1 MSKPIGKEALEM
13 IKQFEGCR
21 LTAYKCPAGGWT
33 IGYGHT
39 AGVKE
44 GQTITQAQADA
55 FLISDCQKF
64 ADYVDNPA
72 YVPITAGLND
82 NQRDALISFAYNCG
96 AGNLKTLCKGRTAAQ
111 ISSAI
116 LLYNKA
122 GGTVLPG
129 LTKRRRA
136 EQKLFNTPVSGITS
150 NVGTVSKEEGEDY
163 TMDTI
168 RRGSNG
174 KIVKVWQVIVGVTPD
189 GIFGSATESA
199 TKAFQKEFN
208 LVADG
213 IVGNKTWNVGL
224 KML

>member
-1 MSKPIGKEALEM
+1 MGRPIGKEALEM

-21 LTAYKCPAGGWT
+21 LTAYKCPAGVWT

-55 FLISDCQKF
+55 FLVEDCQKF
-64 ADYVDNPA
+64 ADYVDNPS

-136 EQKLFNTPVSGITS
+136 EQKLFNTPVSGTS
-150 NVGTVSKEEGEDY
+150 NAGTVSKEEGEDY

-168 RRGSNG
+168 RRGSSG

-199 TKAFQKEFN
+199 TKAFQRN
-208 LVADG
+208 HSLSVDG
-213 IVGNKTWNVGL
+213 VVGQQSWHAGFESL
-224 KML
+224 

>member
-1 MSKPIGKEALEM
+1 MGKPIGKEALEM

-21 LTAYKCPAGGWT
+21 LTAYKCPAGVWT

-122 GGTVLPG
+122 GGIVLPG

-168 RRGSNG
+168 RKGSNG

-199 TKAFQKEFN
+199 TKNFQRN
-208 LVADG
+208 HSLSVDG
-213 IVGNKTWNVGL
+213 IVGNKTWNAGFESL
-224 KML
+224 

>member
-21 LTAYKCPAGGWT
+21 LTAYKCPAGVWT

-72 YVPITAGLND
+72 YVPITASLND

-96 AGNLKTLCKGRTAAQ
+96 AGNLKTLCKGRTAVQ

-136 EQKLFNTPVSGITS
+136 EQKLFNTPVSGTS
-150 NVGTVSKEEGEDY
+150 NAGTVSKEEGEDY

-168 RRGSNG
+168 RRGSSG

-208 LVADG
+208 LAADG
-213 IVGNKTWNVGL
+213 IVGNKTWNAGFESL
-224 KML
+224 

>member
-1 MSKPIGKEALEM
+1 MGRPIGKEALEM
-13 IKQFEGCR
+13 IRQFEGCR
-21 LTAYKCPAGGWT
+21 LTAYKCPAGVWT

-72 YVPITAGLND
+72 YVPTTAGLND

-122 GGTVLPG
+122 GGIVLPG

-136 EQKLFNTPVSGITS
+136 EQKLFNTPVSGTS
-150 NVGTVSKEEGEDY
+150 NAGTVSKEEGEDY

-168 RRGSNG
+168 RRGSSG

-189 GIFGSATESA
+189 GIFGSGTEAA
-199 TKAFQKEFN
+199 TKEFQRCYN
-208 LVADG
+208 LSVDG
-213 IVGNKTWNVGL
+213 IVGQKSWKAGL
-224 KML
+224 ESL

>member
-1 MSKPIGKEALEM
+1 MGRPIGKEALEM
-13 IKQFEGCR
+13 IRQFEGCR
-21 LTAYKCPAGGWT
+21 LTAYKCPAGVWT

-55 FLISDCQKF
+55 FLVEDCQKF

-136 EQKLFNTPVSGITS
+136 EQKLFNTPVSGTS
-150 NVGTVSKEEGEDY
+150 NAGTVSKEEGEDY

-168 RRGSNG
+168 RRGSSG

-208 LVADG
+208 LAADG
-213 IVGNKTWNVGL
+213 IVGNKTWHAGFESL
-224 KML
+224 

>member
-1 MSKPIGKEALEM
+1 MGRPIGKEALEM
-13 IKQFEGCR
+13 IRQFEGCR
-21 LTAYKCPAGGWT
+21 LTAYKCPAGVWT